1 MAAPWR
7 MPASAW
13 RAPAA
18 TSSAASAENL
28 ASVVEAAYAGLMR
41 RLVSSLLLAVALA
54 VPALVTLGAG
64 DAGASV
70 AYDAPYSFEQTY
82 GTALRLIRV
91 DLGCIITEKD
101 PANGYLL
108 FEYTSPES
116 GSRVHR
122 GALEIVRGKDTTHV
136 AVQLPTLPQYHEQM
150 IIDSLN
156 KKLSAEHG
164 YPLAKPRPAPV
175 ADAGSDGGE

>member
-1 MAAPWR
+1 
-7 MPASAW
+7 
-13 RAPAA
+13 
-18 TSSAASAENL
+18 
-28 ASVVEAAYAGLMR
+28 MR
-41 RLVSSLLLAVALA
+41 RFLSRLVLAAALA
-54 VPALVTLGAG
+54 LPALVIFRAG

-70 AYDAPYSFEQTY
+70 SYDTPYSFEQTY
-82 GTALRLIRV
+82 GTAMRLIRV

-122 GALEIVRGKDTTHV
+122 GSLEIVRGRESTHV

-150 IIDSLN
+150 ILDALT
-156 KKLSAEHG
+156 KKLTAEHG
-164 YPLAKPRPAPV
+164 SPPAKPRPSPAPV
-175 ADAGSDGGE
+175 DGGGE

>member
-1 MAAPWR
+1 MAR
-7 MPASAW
+7 RR
-13 RAPAA
+13 RA
-18 TSSAASAENL
+18 
-28 ASVVEAAYAGLMR
+28 VYAGSMR
-41 RLVSSLLLAVALA
+41 RIVSSLLLVAALA
-54 VPALVTLGAG
+54 LPTLVVLRAG

-70 AYDAPYSFEQTY
+70 AYDTPYSFEQTY
-82 GTALRLIRV
+82 GTAMRLIRV

-122 GALEIVRGKDTTHV
+122 GSLEIVRGRDSTHI

-150 IIDSLN
+150 IIDALN
-156 KKLSAEHG
+156 KKLTAEHG
-164 YPLAKPRPAPV
+164 SPPPKPKPAPAPGPV
-175 ADAGSDGGE
+175 ADAGTDSGE

>member
-1 MAAPWR
+1 LARAAD
-7 MPASAW
+7 PAYPG
-13 RAPAA
+13 R
-18 TSSAASAENL
+18 
-28 ASVVEAAYAGLMR
+28 MR
-41 RLVSSLLLAVALA
+41 RLLSTLVLAATLAL
-54 VPALVTLGAG
+54 PALVIFRAG

-70 AYDAPYSFEQTY
+70 AYDTPYSFEQTY
-82 GTALRLIRV
+82 GTAMRLIRV

-122 GALEIVRGKDTTHV
+122 GSLEIVRGRETTHV

-150 IIDSLN
+150 IIDALN

-164 YPLAKPRPAPV
+164 SPPPKPKPAPTPV
-175 ADAGSDGGE
+175 ADAGTDGGE

>member
-1 MAAPWR
+1 
-7 MPASAW
+7 
-13 RAPAA
+13 
-18 TSSAASAENL
+18 
-28 ASVVEAAYAGLMR
+28 MR
-41 RLVSSLLLAVALA
+41 RLPSTLLLAAALA
-54 VPALVTLGAG
+54 LPALLTLRAG

-82 GTALRLIRV
+82 GTAMRLIRV

-122 GALEIVRGKDTTHV
+122 GSLEIVRGKDTTHV

-150 IIDSLN
+150 IIDALN

-164 YPLAKPRPAPV
+164 SPPPRPKPAPPPV
-175 ADAGSDGGE
+175 ADAGADGGE

>member
-1 MAAPWR
+1 VDWNRAARTAGP
-7 MPASAW
+7 
-13 RAPAA
+13 RAAR
-18 TSSAASAENL
+18 AENL
-28 ASVVEAAYAGLMR
+28 AFAPQTAYARLMR
-41 RLVSSLLLAVALA
+41 RLASMFLLAIALA
-54 VPALVTLGAG
+54 VPAVVMLRAG

-70 AYDAPYSFEQTY
+70 AYEAPYSFEQTY

-150 IIDSLN
+150 VIDALS
-156 KKLSAEHG
+156 KKLTAEHG
-164 YPLAKPRPAPV
+164 YPLARPRPGPV
-175 ADAGSDGGE
+175 ADAGADGGE

>member
-1 MAAPWR
+1 
-7 MPASAW
+7 
-13 RAPAA
+13 
-18 TSSAASAENL
+18 
-28 ASVVEAAYAGLMR
+28 MR
-41 RLVSSLLLAVALA
+41 RLLSSLVLAAALA
-54 VPALVTLGAG
+54 LPALVIFRAG

-70 AYDAPYSFEQTY
+70 AYDSPYSFEQTY

-122 GALEIVRGKDTTHV
+122 GSLEIVRGRETTHV
-136 AVQLPTLPQYHEQM
+136 AVQLPTLPSYHEQM
-150 IIDSLN
+150 IIDALN
-156 KKLSAEHG
+156 KKLAAEHG
-164 YPLAKPRPAPV
+164 NPPSKPRPAPV
-175 ADAGSDGGE
+175 PDAGADASE

>member
-1 MAAPWR
+1 
-7 MPASAW
+7 MPGHPERIARLFFGEHDAG
-13 RAPAA
+13 
-18 TSSAASAENL
+18 AENL
-28 ASVVEAAYAGLMR
+28 ASGSLVAYARSMR
-41 RLVSSLLLAVALA
+41 RLASTLLLAFALA
-54 VPALVTLGAG
+54 VPAVVTLRAA

-82 GTALRLIRV
+82 GTALRLVRV

-122 GALEIVRGKDTTHV
+122 GALEIVRGKENTHV

-150 IIDSLN
+150 IIDALN

-164 YPLAKPRPAPV
+164 YPLSKPRPAPV
-175 ADAGSDGGE
+175 ADAGADASE

>member
-1 MAAPWR
+1 
-7 MPASAW
+7 
-13 RAPAA
+13 
-18 TSSAASAENL
+18 
-28 ASVVEAAYAGLMR
+28 MR
-41 RLVSSLLLAVALA
+41 RLASTLLLAVALV
-54 VPALVTLGAG
+54 VPAVVMLRAG
-64 DAGASV
+64 EAGASV
-70 AYDAPYSFEQTY
+70 AYEAPYSFEQTY

-150 IIDSLN
+150 VIDALG
-156 KKLSAEHG
+156 KKLTAEHG
-164 YPLAKPRPAPV
+164 YPLARPRPGPV
-175 ADAGSDGGE
+175 ADAGADGGE